1 MELKDRVFIYD
12 TTLRDGSQK
21 KGISYS
27 LENKI
32 SILKELDAFGV
43 DYVEG
48 GWPGSNPKD
57 KEFFER
63 ARLIDI
69 KTKLVAFGS
78 TRRKLSLASE
88 DANLLDLLQTKTS
101 AVALVGKSS
110 VLHVKEVLRTSL
122 KENLLM
128 IEDSISF
135 LKEKDREVIYDAE
148 HFFDGY
154 KLDPEYAIKSLERA
168 VSGGA
173 SWLVLCDTN
182 GGTMTDDI
190 QRIVTLVCDKFS
202 VPVGIHAH
210 NDCELAVA
218 NSISAVISG
227 ARQVQGT
234 VNGFGERCG
243 NANLISVI
251 PNLQIKLGYNCVSDS
266 KLNKL
271 VHLSRFISEKAN
283 LASDPYQPYVGSA
296 AFAHKG
302 GLHVAAVE
310 RCAESY
316 EHIDPSLVGNKREI
330 VISELSGKGN
340 IRMLASEWGVGGV
353 GGAGG
358 VASAASALDSRAVK
372 LIKQNEQLG
381 YQYEGAEGSV
391 ELIMHQ
397 VKDDYISPFTVT
409 DYVVV
414 SEKRAIPVRMQ
425 SNLNT
430 EETILEGVRAIVK
443 LNCQGQNV
451 HTAAEGDGPVH
462 ALDLAMR
469 KALVR
474 FFPVLDRMKL
484 LDYKVRIVDPETA
497 TSAITR
503 VTIEAGVGDKTWTT
517 VGCGRNIISASFKAL
532 IDSFEL
538 LVVKEEQGQL
548 TKGRSLVLLK

>member
-1 MELKDRVFIYD
+1 MELKEKIFLYD

-32 SILKELDAFGV
+32 SILKELDKFGM
-43 DYVEG
+43 DYIEG

-63 ARLIDI
+63 AKSLNL
-69 KTKLVAFGS
+69 KNKLVAFGS
-78 TRRKLSLASE
+78 TRRKLISPNQDS
-88 DANLLDLLQTKTS
+88 NLLDLLSAETP
-101 AVALVGKSS
+101 AVAVVGKSS

-128 IEDSISF
+128 IEESISF
-135 LKEKDREVIYDAE
+135 LREKNKEVIYDAE

-154 KLDPEYAIKSLERA
+154 KLDPEYAMKSLEHA

-173 SWLVLCDTN
+173 NWLVLCDTN
-182 GGTMTDDI
+182 GGTLPLELGK
-190 QRIVTLVCDKFS
+190 IVKLVCDAFQVK
-202 VPVGIHAH
+202 VGIHTH
-210 NDCELAVA
+210 NDSELAVA
-218 NSISAVISG
+218 NSIEAVLSG

-234 VNGFGERCG
+234 INGYGERCG
-243 NANLISVI
+243 NANLVSII
-251 PNLQIKLGYNCVSDS
+251 PNLQIKLNYDCILEDHLKN
-266 KLNKL
+266 L
-271 VHLSRFISEKAN
+271 VTMSHYISEKAN
-283 LASDPYQPYVGSA
+283 LPSDPYQPFVGSA

-302 GLHVAAVE
+302 GIHVAAVE

-316 EHIDPSLVGNKREI
+316 EHITPESVGNKREI

-340 IRMLASEWGVGGV
+340 IRMLAKDWG
-353 GGAGG
+353 AD
-358 VASAASALDSRAVK
+358 SSLDAK
-372 LIKQNEQLG
+372 AIKIIKQNEQLG

-397 VKDDYISPFTVT
+397 VDNNYISPFMVT

-414 SEKRAIPVRMQ
+414 SEKRSLV
-425 SNLNT
+425 LK
-430 EETILEGVRAIVK
+430 EENSAQILEGVQAIVK
-443 LNCQGQNV
+443 LTCNGEKV
-451 HTAAEGDGPVH
+451 HTAADGDGPVH

-474 FFPVLDRMKL
+474 FFPVLDKMKL

-503 VTIEAGVGDKTWTT
+503 VTIEAGLGDKTWTT

-538 LVVKEEQGQL
+538 LILKEAQFSNISE
-548 TKGRSLVLLK
+548 LKSRTVN